1 MLFCPPTLSSDR
13 TKYTSFHGT
22 KRINVDRLSVEAAT
36 IGDEIVKHLQGL
48 VGANV
53 EISIDIQAT
62 VPDGVPDD
70 IVRIVTENISALRF
84 DEGAGFEED

>member
-1 MLFCPPTLSSDR
+1 M
-13 TKYTSFHGT
+13 
-22 KRINVDRLSVEAAT
+22 
-36 IGDEIVKHLQGL
+36 KHLQGL

-70 IVRIVTENISALRF
+70 IIRIVTENISALRF